1 MSVRFAEHL
10 QKLSSCRLSTLTFIK
25 FRMPFTI
32 GGRLG
37 QTIVRM
43 FHPSAHFFRPATS
56 AKLSPQQVN
65 AYIRLNEQSI
75 AGDGAVKSFDCN
87 RLPANNPIEDRDASA
102 KLKNSKPGQYLFGVF
117 DGHGGDF
124 CSQAVCER
132 LYNYISVTMSPPEVL
147 DVVRKANYD
156 ISSLVDW
163 LHGPQSVFT
172 DVMENVYKAKLSKL
186 ASEILSLYEETTI
199 KENLISAFNTLDH
212 DLMSEAA
219 PTTLNRELQFNSMHM
234 AFQGACA
241 CVAMLDD
248 TDLYIANT
256 GDCRAVLGVQ
266 HEDGWNALP
275 LSQMH
280 DAANPSEIRRLL
292 QVHPNERSNMIQQGR
307 LFGILAPL
315 RAFGDAQF
323 KWSARDLK
331 HVEKTSTYD
340 IPIYGKTLIPRGY
353 QTPPYVTA
361 EPEVIQHTL
370 TPKDKFLIIASD
382 GLWEQ
387 MPAEKV
393 VQLVGGH
400 NIGHQV
406 PVNFQPNSNMSLR
419 NISEALKKR
428 KNDLKKKPQDDNVCS
443 YLLRHALG
451 PEHQRISETLSLA
464 PGYARFYRDDISIIV
479 IYFDSEYIKDKYVH
493 EI

>member
-1 MSVRFAEHL
+1 MSVRFA
-10 QKLSSCRLSTLTFIK
+10 KLFHTQPTCRQSSLMTFSKFTMPHCR
-25 FRMPFTI
+25 
-32 GGRLG
+32 RLG
-37 QTIVRM
+37 QIFVRS
-43 FHPSAHFFRPATS
+43 FYSSASYFIPNAS
-56 AKLSPQQVN
+56 PKLSPQQVN

-75 AGDGAVKSFDCN
+75 IGEGAVKSFDCN

-102 KLKNSKPGQYLFGVF
+102 KLKNSKTGQYLFGVF

-156 ISSLVDW
+156 INTLVDW
-163 LHGPQSVFT
+163 LHGPQRIFT
-172 DVMENVYKAKLSKL
+172 DVMDSVYKAKLAKL
-186 ASEILSLYEETTI
+186 ASEILSLSEETTI
-199 KENLISAFNTLDH
+199 KENLISAFNSLDH

-234 AFQGACA
+234 AFQGSCA

-266 HEDGWNALP
+266 DEDGWNALP

-292 QVHPNERSNMIQQGR
+292 QVHPNERANMIQQGR

-331 HVEKTSTYD
+331 HVEKTSAYD

-361 EPEVIQHTL
+361 EPEVIHHTL

-400 NIGHQV
+400 NVGHQV
-406 PVNFQPNSNMSLR
+406 PVNFQPSPNMTLKDI
-419 NISEALKKR
+419 NEALKKR
-428 KNDLKKKPQDDNVCS
+428 QDDLKQKPQDDNVCS

-479 IYFDSEYIKDKYVH
+479 VHFDSEYIKDRYVT
-493 EI
+493 